1 VLDFSQMML
10 GPWGTQIMADLGAD
24 VLKVERPDGGDWE
37 RSLASMGQFLDG
49 ESPLFLAMNRNK
61 RSLSVDLKDP
71 SGKELVL
78 RLASEADIIVENYRP
93 GVMSR
98 LGLGYN
104 DLKAVNSR
112 LIYASGSGYG
122 QSGPY
127 VGRPGQDLL
136 IQAMSGVMSH
146 TGTETSPP
154 TSAGT
159 SFIDASTALML
170 VVGILAALRHRDRT
184 GEGQRVDVSLFGTAI
199 ALQCQELSAFQNLRT
214 DWSRSPH
221 AGVSQPWLSAPYGT
235 FPTSDGHMV
244 ISMAPLRLVADAL
257 DLPQLLHLAGDD
269 KVAFLRR
276 EWIAEQIAERV
287 SSNTTGHWVSYLTDK
302 GLWVAPVNNFDQLV
316 QDPQVQA
323 LGLLQ
328 TIDWHGREL
337 HVVRTPIDLSETPV
351 SIRAAPPSVGEQNS
365 DVRAG
370 RHWAE
375 R

>member
-1 VLDFSQMML
+1 MTAGALSGVRVLDFSQMML

-221 AGVSQPWLSAPYGT
+221 AGVSQPWL
-235 FPTSDGHMV
+235 
-244 ISMAPLRLVADAL
+244 
-257 DLPQLLHLAGDD
+257 
-269 KVAFLRR
+269 
-276 EWIAEQIAERV
+276 
-287 SSNTTGHWVSYLTDK
+287 
-302 GLWVAPVNNFDQLV
+302 
-316 QDPQVQA
+316 
-323 LGLLQ
+323 
-328 TIDWHGREL
+328 
-337 HVVRTPIDLSETPV
+337 
-351 SIRAAPPSVGEQNS
+351 
-365 DVRAG
+365 
-370 RHWAE
+370 
-375 R
+375 